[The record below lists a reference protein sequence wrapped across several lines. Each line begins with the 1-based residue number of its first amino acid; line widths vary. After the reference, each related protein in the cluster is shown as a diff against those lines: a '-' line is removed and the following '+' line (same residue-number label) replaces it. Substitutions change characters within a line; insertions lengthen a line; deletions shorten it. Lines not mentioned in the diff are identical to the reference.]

1 MPEGPEVWREAAA
14 VARVVEGEPIVRI
27 ELAWPAIAQ
36 HAKRLATA
44 QIDHVRPRGK
54 AMTLAFST
62 GFSLV
67 THNQLYGKWVVRK
80 VAPPTHRNA
89 LRVLIETARGVAML
103 YSATDI
109 HWLPTG
115 EVDAHPYIA
124 KLGPDALDATTTAV
138 GVRARLLDKRF
149 RQRSLAALLLD
160 QAFVA
165 GLGNYLRSDILFFAR
180 VQATLKPAQCTGDE
194 LDALAHAIVE
204 MPRQSFRTRGITVNP
219 ALALD
224 LKREGWRF
232 ARYRHWVF
240 DREGEACHVCATAI
254 SRVVIGG
261 RNVFFCS
268 TCQRNARGGMAEPA
282 SV

>member
-14 VARVVEGEPIVRI
+14 IARIVEGEPVIRI
-27 ELAWPAIAQ
+27 EFAWPAIAQ
-36 HAKRLATA
+36 HATTVARAR
-44 QIDHVRPRGK
+44 IDHVRPRGK

-80 VAPPTHRNA
+80 TAPATHRKA
-89 LRVLIETARGVAML
+89 LRVLIETAQGVAML
-103 YSATDI
+103 YSATDL
-109 HWLPTG
+109 HWLPTHD
-115 EVDAHPYIA
+115 VDAHPYIA
-124 KLGPDALDATTTAV
+124 KLGPDALDATTTIAAI
-138 GVRARLLDKRF
+138 RARLADKRF

-180 VQATLKPAQCTGDE
+180 VQATLKPSQCSDDE
-194 LDALAHAIVE
+194 LDALADAIVE
-204 MPRQSFRTRGITVNP
+204 MPRQSFRTRGITNDH

-224 LKREGWRF
+224 LKRDGWRF
-232 ARYRHWVF
+232 SRYRHWVF
-240 DREGEACHVCATAI
+240 DREGEACHVCATTI
-254 SRVVIGG
+254 SRVAIGG

-268 TCQRNARGGMAEPA
+268 TCQRAAAEKA
-282 SV
+282 

>member
-14 VARVVEGEPIVRI
+14 IARIVEGEPIVKI
-27 ELAWPAIAQ
+27 EFAWPTIAH
-36 HAKRLATA
+36 HAASLASA
-44 QIDHVRPRGK
+44 RIDQVRPRGK

-67 THNQLYGKWVVRK
+67 THNQLYGQWVVRK
-80 VAPPTHRNA
+80 TAPAMHRRA
-89 LRVLIETARGVAML
+89 LRVLIETAQGVAML

-109 HWLPTG
+109 HWLPTR
-115 EVDAHPYIA
+115 EVDAHPYIN
-124 KLGPDALDATTTAV
+124 KLGPDALDVSTTVAAI
-138 GVRARLLDKRF
+138 RARLVDKRF

-160 QAFVA
+160 QGFVA

-180 VQATLKPAQCTGDE
+180 VQATLKPAQCSDDE
-194 LDALAHAIVE
+194 LDALARAIVE
-204 MPRQSFRTRGITVNP
+204 MPRQSFRTRGITNDH

-232 ARYRHWVF
+232 SRYRHWVF
-240 DREGEACHVCATAI
+240 DREGEACHVCATPI
-254 SRVVIGG
+254 SRVVISG

-268 TCQRNARGGMAEPA
+268 TCQRAAAGKA
-282 SV
+282 